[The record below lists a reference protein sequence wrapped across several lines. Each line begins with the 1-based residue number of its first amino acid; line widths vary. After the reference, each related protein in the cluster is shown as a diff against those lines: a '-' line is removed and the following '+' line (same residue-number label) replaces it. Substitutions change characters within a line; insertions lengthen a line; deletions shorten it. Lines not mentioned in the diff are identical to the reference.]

1 MNSISSAGMRASDF
15 EISLGIKLRTLFRRQ
30 PFAEKT
36 MRTLFGPI
44 FLGKAPI
51 ERAQTRTATMA
62 PEQKHLPLRKRL
74 SANEA
79 WIEQR
84 LISGRIKCPYDVEIA
99 SRCPSGGGESL
110 IGQLLEAPLSL
121 GQPLAVVL
129 SKKIPAVPC
138 VVHYDLGSHGIEL
151 RYSWS
156 LTHKKLSDGAMFLIS
171 DHGAAAKLI
180 TKRRAA

>member
-1 MNSISSAGMRASDF
+1 
-15 EISLGIKLRTLFRRQ
+15 
-30 PFAEKT
+30 

-51 ERAQTRTATMA
+51 ERAQRAQTRTATMA

-129 SKKIPAVPC
+129 SKKNTCCPLCGPLRSGQPWNRTPLFVVPDAQEAFGRGY
-138 VVHYDLGSHGIEL
+138 VPNFRPWRSGQ
-151 RYSWS
+151 
-156 LTHKKLSDGAMFLIS
+156 A
-171 DHGAAAKLI
+171 DH
-180 TKRRAA
+180 